1 MTSVAKNPN
10 KAKLAYSKIKKMLL
24 NGEITTETFV
34 SEEMFSK
41 YLGLSRTPVREA
53 IKLLLHEGYFRQ
65 GPSGGLLVHKASLR
79 ECRELY
85 DLRIAM
91 EEYVMIGIPMPL
103 SEKNEKLLQSL
114 LEKQRVA
121 VDLSDTA
128 RFLLLDIKFHTHLF
142 EIYGN
147 AILSDMYQELRNKFI
162 AVGLVVF
169 NEVYTIGTAYSEHCN
184 IVEALKSGSNDNAAL
199 ATRKH
204 IMHAQQQLFS
214 VGMLRGK
221 AKEPLKN
228 KG

>member
-1 MTSVAKNPN
+1 MTSVAKSPS
-10 KAKLAYSKIKKMLL
+10 KAKLAYLKIKKMLL
-24 NGEITTETFV
+24 NSEITTETFV
-34 SEEMFSK
+34 SEEMLSK

-53 IKLLLHEGYFRQ
+53 VKLLLHEGYFRQ

-91 EEYVMIGIPMPL
+91 EEYVMTGISMPL
-103 SEKNEKLLQSL
+103 SEKNGKLLQSL
-114 LEKQRVA
+114 LEKQKTA
-121 VDLSDTA
+121 VNTSDTA
-128 RFLLLDIKFHTHLF
+128 QFLLLDIKFHTLLF

-147 AILSDMYQELRNKFI
+147 AILSGMYQELRNKFI

-169 NEVYTIGTAYSEHCN
+169 NEVYTIGTAYAEHCD

-199 ATRKH
+199 SIRKH

-214 VGMLRGK
+214 VGTLRSK
-221 AKEPLKN
+221 VN
-228 KG
+228 S

>member
-1 MTSVAKNPN
+1 MTSVAKSPS
-10 KAKLAYSKIKKMLL
+10 KAKLAYLKIKKMLL
-24 NGEITTETFV
+24 NSEITTETFV
-34 SEEMFSK
+34 SEEMLSK

-53 IKLLLHEGYFRQ
+53 VKLLLHEGYFRQ

-85 DLRIAM
+85 DLRVAM
-91 EEYVMIGIPMPL
+91 EEYVMTGISMPL
-103 SEKNEKLLQSL
+103 SEKNEKLFQSL
-114 LEKQRVA
+114 LEKQKTA
-121 VDLSDTA
+121 VNTSDTA
-128 RFLLLDIKFHTHLF
+128 QFLLLDIKFHTLLF

-169 NEVYTIGTAYSEHCN
+169 NEVYTIGTAYAEHCD

-199 ATRKH
+199 SIRKH

-214 VGMLRGK
+214 VGSLRVK
-221 AKEPLKN
+221 SHS
-228 KG
+228 